1 MEGYAG
7 YDEPRRE
14 VAFAWAPG
22 WNSPQAWNK
31 CQDEVG
37 GPLRAGDPGVR
48 LLAPLPGDYDYVRDL
63 PAAFAP
69 RDEQWLAVPQPRLFG
84 GEETSARAE
93 PIQAR
98 MDATR
103 FTLSART
110 AERLRLTP
118 DAAMTLILGERR
130 LTLPVTISA
139 TWPDGTVGVPSQA
152 GLPLAAPEWARLEA
166 GEVSA

>member
-1 MEGYAG
+1 
-7 YDEPRRE
+7 
-14 VAFAWAPG
+14 
-22 WNSPQAWNK
+22 
-31 CQDEVG
+31 
-37 GPLRAGDPGVR
+37 
-48 LLAPLPGDYDYVRDL
+48 
-63 PAAFAP
+63 
-69 RDEQWLAVPQPRLFG
+69 
-84 GEETSARAE
+84 
-93 PIQAR
+93 